1 MMMRRAYGLEPAAEI
16 TDGIFVGSIID
27 GTDVAFLKN
36 NNIGLVINCTKED
49 EDVPRGIAY
58 LRVPVDDDL
67 TVAQDRV
74 MYRHLP
80 RVVEAVLGAAPTRVL
95 VHCFAGRQRSA
106 AVAVACLMAGK
117 GMSYERA
124 VGHVRNKKPDAL
136 RPNVNFERA
145 LRDYETNS
153 RKFCRIFNKIL

>member
-1 MMMRRAYGLEPAAEI
+1 MMRRAYGLEPAAEI
-16 TDGIFVGSIID
+16 TDGLFVGSIID

-36 NNIGLVINCTKED
+36 NNIGLVINCTKEN
-49 EDVPRGIAY
+49 ENVPKGIAY
-58 LRVPVDDDL
+58 LQIPVDDDL

-80 RVVEAVLGAAPTRVL
+80 RAVEAVLGAASTNVL
-95 VHCFAGRQRSA
+95 VHCFAGQQRSA
-106 AVAVACLMAGK
+106 AVACACLMAGK

-124 VGHVRNKKPDAL
+124 VRHVRNKKPDAL

-145 LRDYETNS
+145 LRDYETDLQ
-153 RKFCRIFNKIL
+153 FNKIL